1 LSRITLIEVTIN
13 QLRDATLNLLSFCK
27 LKRKPQ

>member
-13 QLRDATLNLLSFCK
+13 QWRDATLILVAFL
-27 LKRKPQ
+27 